1 MAHPREVH
9 YYDHSE
15 DFGFSGLASTL
26 CARAGLRLD
35 GPVVLALA
43 GAQAEDED
51 DQLGRDVRL
60 LLDSPVPDEVL
71 GAVWLAAVRRC
82 FDPAEEGMDPR
93 AWLRRLADV
102 CPPRTPER
110 SPYEVAALDK
120 VRPSVPEEELRT
132 TVSVEIEAAAAGL
145 ERCVAVPGIVPA
157 LSRVVHE
164 ADADLGFR
172 LFLRALKAYSVPVAK
187 DQYDRLV
194 AIGELLAFPGVVVH
208 EELHV
213 RWPPLDPGRRDVGT
227 GRFGL
232 PFLAAVL
239 TGTDWQYEGTVRE
252 NTQRVVRA
260 DAGEIPG
267 TQAAVLL
274 EDAQRLL
281 ASPLSGEAVT
291 TLWRTAAARSYVT
304 GVDEFDADGR
314 AWLEQVVQWCR
325 EYLAEV
331 DPVYSPSL
339 SPARTDLADT
349 VLRVV
354 REAVCADAAEVRDV
368 APVLEEM
375 VTTVD
380 PDLGFRFLLQIL
392 STYDVPVP
400 DARRDRYRALAQR
413 LGYGADHFDDWLPR
427 PSD

>member
-15 DFGFSGLASTL
+15 DFGFSGLAGTL
-26 CARAGLRLD
+26 CARAALRLD

-43 GAQAEDED
+43 VAQAADED
-51 DQLGRDVRL
+51 DRLGRDVRL
-60 LLDSPVPDEVL
+60 LLDSPVPDEAL
-71 GAVWLAAVRRC
+71 GAVWLTAVRRC
-82 FDPAEEGMDPR
+82 FDPAAEGTGPR

-110 SPYEVAALDK
+110 NPYEMAALDK

-157 LSRVVHE
+157 LSRTVHE

-187 DQYDRLV
+187 EQYDRLV
-194 AIGELLAFPGVVVH
+194 AIGELLAFPGAAVH
-208 EELHV
+208 EGLHV
-213 RWPPLDPGRRDVGT
+213 RWPPLDPGRRDAGT
-227 GRFGL
+227 GRSGL
-232 PFLAAVL
+232 PLLAAVL
-239 TGTDWQYEGTVRE
+239 NGTDWQYRGTVRE
-252 NTQRVVRA
+252 NTRRLVHA

-274 EDAQRLL
+274 QDAQRLL
-281 ASPLSGEAVT
+281 ASPMSGEAVT

-304 GVDEFDADGR
+304 GMDEFDADGR
-314 AWLEQVVQWCR
+314 AWMERVVQECR
-325 EYLAEV
+325 EYLAQV

-339 SPARTDLADT
+339 SPARTDLAEA
-349 VLRVV
+349 VLRAV
-354 REAVCADAAEVRDV
+354 REAACADAAEVRHV
-368 APVLEEM
+368 APVLEEV

-392 STYDVPVP
+392 STHDVPVP
-400 DARRDRYRALAQR
+400 DARRDRYRAVARR
-413 LGYGADHFDDWLPR
+413 LGYGAERFDDWLPR
-427 PSD
+427 PSN